1 MPSCSTFRSLQDCY
15 LLHCCLLALQDY
27 TAALALFEERDL
39 GGGDLPN
46 PFLHNDRGLVR
57 SRLGDYS
64 AAVSDISTA
73 RSTFTAIGDDARS
86 SIALAGA

>member
-1 MPSCSTFRSLQDCY
+1 
-15 LLHCCLLALQDY
+15 LQDY

-64 AAVSDISTA
+64 AAVSDLSTA